1 MTADPCL
8 GCQRLEDPA
17 CNTVQ
22 LLNGRTVCTWC
33 PGWREET
40 AKRHREALEVLG
52 QPTKAARQAY
62 LASVG
67 KVQGALAE
75 ERLRADVLALWEAR
89 RAATTAEA

>member
-1 MTADPCL
+1 MSADPCL

-22 LLNGRTVCTWC
+22 LLDGRTVCTWC

-40 AKRHREALEVLG
+40 AKRHREALEVLA
-52 QPTKAARQAY
+52 QPSKAARHAY

-67 KVQGALAE
+67 QVQGQLAM
-75 ERLRADVLALWEAR
+75 ERLRDEVMSLWEAR
-89 RAATTAEA
+89 RRTIAAD